1 MSRLSGVLTAI
12 TGLMVTCALLGA
24 GDPDELRTKAKNG
37 DARAMLALGYAYRDG
52 TGGVTKDERESVAWF
67 RRAADL
73 DNAEAYDNL
82 GFLYLEGRGVPA
94 NLAIASGYFRAST
107 EKGWKQ
113 GQYNHGM
120 DFFFGRGVERDH
132 ARAVSWWESASAG
145 GHKRATFL
153 LGYCLMNGYGI
164 RKDAARAVAC
174 WESASNDRDPDAWW
188 MLGEYYYSQAG
199 GHDVEK
205 AKRCWEK
212 ARENEGHKQTATS
225 ADCAAA
231 EARAAVAGERQFLK
245 VPHLDQGW
253 NLCGTTS
260 ASVVLRYYGLAAD
273 PEEIKR
279 NAPDSPFGTGTAW
292 DEINLSLQKLYGFT
306 WELKTFPF
314 DAKGA
319 EEGLTLIR
327 GELDRNNPVVIDV
340 RGAEATGGAH
350 TVAVIGYDRQQGVI
364 YLQDTARYA
373 PGVVALSEA
382 EFIKRWNSQ
391 GFISKATGEV
401 VRPLLLTGSSRK
413 R

>member
-1 MSRLSGVLTAI
+1 MRRFGGVVVAM
-12 TGLMVTCALLGA
+12 TGLVVVFALHGA
-24 GDPDELRTKAKNG
+24 DGPDELRTKAKNG
-37 DARAMLALGYAYRDG
+37 DARAMLALGYNYRDG
-52 TGGVTKDERESVAWF
+52 KGGVAKDERESVAWF

-73 DNAEAYDNL
+73 DSAEAYDNL

-94 NLAIASGYFRAST
+94 NLAIASGYFRASA

-113 GQYNHGM
+113 GQYNLGM
-120 DFFFGRGVERDH
+120 DYFFGRGVERDY
-132 ARAVSWWESASAG
+132 ARAVFWWESASAG

-153 LGYCLMNGYGI
+153 LGHCLMNGYGI
-164 RKDAARAVAC
+164 RKDEARAVAC
-174 WESASNDRDPDAWW
+174 WESASKQGDPDAWW

-199 GHDVEK
+199 GHVEEE

-212 ARENEGHKQTATS
+212 ARASESHRQTATS

-231 EARAAVAGERQFLK
+231 EARASVAGERQFLK

-253 NLCGTTS
+253 NLCGPTS
-260 ASVVLRYYGLAAD
+260 TAVVLCYYGLAAD
-273 PEEIKR
+273 PEAIKR

-292 DEINLSLQKLYGFT
+292 DKINLSLQKLYGFT

-319 EEGLTLIR
+319 EEGLKLIR
-327 GELDRNNPVVIDV
+327 RELDSRNPVVIDI

-382 EFIKRWNSQ
+382 EFVKRWNSQ

-401 VRPLLLTGSSRK
+401 LRPLLLTGISRK
-413 R
+413 K